1 MTGFAFPEG
10 ASGRRSTSATGRA
23 VFADAV
29 RGVDPRLAARIEHTD
44 DWRAGYV
51 EPVREIVVRA
61 AGSHDTALAIAA
73 EGLASVHR
81 RFAFEREGRPLAV
94 AEAMDRFREPG
105 FASVLVEGRQ
115 LPERE
120 LSLPYRGRRLFGDE
134 LRRQVDAWVGAG
146 IAEPSF
152 GEAIHAVMDHPEWLD
167 LAGTDIAV
175 LGAAAEMGPTRS
187 LLRWGATVHAVDLPR
202 PQAWTR
208 LLGITRGTA
217 GRLRVP
223 IRLDVDGASAIVT
236 GGRVPEGDD
245 DRVAAEAGADLIADA
260 PELRTWLAEIEGP
273 LVVGSY
279 AYAGGSAHV
288 LLSVACDAIVS
299 ALAEQRP
306 DLTLAYLAT
315 PTDVFAVPMAAVEES
330 RRRWES
336 RGIGALLQAPL
347 RMARQF
353 APNYDEVRQD
363 DLGRP
368 FGVNDSLIPQ
378 QGPNYVLA
386 KRMQRWRAITARAAG
401 HRVSLNIAPAT
412 RTQSVVR
419 SRVLAAAYA
428 GAGRFGVEVFE
439 PATSSALM
447 AALLVHDLRNP
458 ASAANPDVPLANPM
472 DLYARSAIHGGL
484 WRAAYAP
491 RSVLG
496 VAAVLGLLDTRS

>member
-1 MTGFAFPEG
+1 MTGIAFPEG
-10 ASGRRSTSATGRA
+10 ASGRRSTTATGRA
-23 VFADAV
+23 IFADAV
-29 RGVDPRLAARIEHTD
+29 RGIDPMLAARIEHTD
-44 DWRAGYV
+44 DWRSGYL
-51 EPVREIVVRA
+51 EPVRDVVVRA
-61 AGSHDTALAIAA
+61 TGSADAALSIAA

-81 RFAFEREGRPLAV
+81 RFAFEREGRQLSLG
-94 AEAMDRFREPG
+94 EAMARYREPG
-105 FASVLVEGRQ
+105 FASVTIEGQQ

-134 LRRQVDAWVGAG
+134 LRRQVDAWVAGG

-167 LAGTDIAV
+167 LTGTDIAV

-187 LLRWGATVHAVDLPR
+187 LLRWGATVHAIDLPR
-202 PQAWTR
+202 PQAWAR

-217 GRLRVP
+217 GRMRVP
-223 IRLDVDGASAIVT
+223 IRLSDGAAPIVT
-236 GGRVPEGDD
+236 GGRVPASDD
-245 DRVAAEAGADLIADA
+245 DRVAAEAGADLVADA
-260 PELRTWLAEIEGP
+260 PELRTWLGEAEGP

-279 AYAGGSAHV
+279 AYAEGSAHV

-299 ALAEQRP
+299 SLAAERS
-306 DLTLAYLAT
+306 DITLAYLAT
-315 PTDVFAVPMAAVEES
+315 PTDVFAVPMTAVEES

-336 RGIGALLQAPL
+336 RGLGALLQAPM

-353 APNYDEVRQD
+353 APNYDEIRQD

-368 FGVNDSLIPQ
+368 FGLSDALIPQ

-419 SRVLAAAYA
+419 SRLLAAAYA

-458 ASAANPDVPLANPM
+458 ASSADPHTVLANPM
-472 DLYARSAIHGGL
+472 DLYAESAIHGGL
-484 WRAAYAP
+484 WRTAYAP

-496 VAAVLGLLDTRS
+496 IAAVLGLLDTRS